1 MLIGIWSNFGL
12 VCFLE
17 KFGRRT
23 MGEAEAF
30 SVHFPRPLFSLIT
43 LNFPLVLKGKEQEGR
58 FKGDLGT

>member
-1 MLIGIWSNFGL
+1 
-12 VCFLE
+12 
-17 KFGRRT
+17 